1 MNVQNKETFIVPEAV
16 WIAYAQK
23 DMEAA
28 RTLYRAGHYM
38 ACAYHCHQAL
48 EKALK
53 ALWTRYNDEEPP
65 RIHNLRLLL
74 THITAVSPPP
84 RVVEAVLELNP
95 HYVTARMPGWPPT
108 DIHVYTYEYTRY
120 LLQLTEDAWSWCL
133 ETLNSKSN

>member
-1 MNVQNKETFIVPEAV
+1 MNAQKPEPLLVPEDV
-16 WIAYAQK
+16 WLKYAQK
-23 DMEAA
+23 DLEAA

-38 ACAYHCHQAL
+38 ACAFHCHQTL

-53 ALWTRYNDEEPP
+53 ALWTRNNAEEPP

-74 THITAVSPPP
+74 MHLKGVIPPP
-84 RVVEAVLELNP
+84 HVVEAVLELNP

-108 DIHVYTYEYTRY
+108 DMETYTYGYTRH

-133 ETLNSKSN
+133 KTLNSESN